1 MMEKVSVIIPI
12 YNAEKFLSLCL
23 ESIINQTYKN
33 LEIVL
38 VNDGSLD
45 NSIEI
50 CRQYAERDNR
60 IKIIDDKNRGVSYA
74 RNKGIEKATG
84 QYILFIDSDDIVKK
98 NYIDILVKK
107 INKNT
112 NLDMAVCAYEEVNLN
127 CNKKKNYNIDNSK
140 IALLTGSLKKDYY
153 LIREFL
159 NTPWGK
165 LYKTQIIKKHN
176 IRFPDKC
183 NIAEDQIFNYQYY
196 LYVKEYIYINEPL
209 YVYMHR
215 KNSSLGTLKNEKTF
229 SYDILN
235 FKMKKNFLK
244 TMQIEN
250 EEKILS
256 DWAVVLINKYTTIDM
271 NDSYK
276 KFRKRMKIICEIFP
290 TRILWGLGL
299 KKFLATL
306 FLKYNIFF
314 PFYLRDKIKNKRY
327 NI

>member
-107 INKNT
+107 INKN
-112 NLDMAVCAYEEVNLN
+112 
-127 CNKKKNYNIDNSK
+127 I
-140 IALLTGSLKKDYY
+140 
-153 LIREFL
+153 
-159 NTPWGK
+159 
-165 LYKTQIIKKHN
+165 
-176 IRFPDKC
+176 
-183 NIAEDQIFNYQYY
+183 
-196 LYVKEYIYINEPL
+196 
-209 YVYMHR
+209 
-215 KNSSLGTLKNEKTF
+215 
-229 SYDILN
+229 
-235 FKMKKNFLK
+235 
-244 TMQIEN
+244 
-250 EEKILS
+250 
-256 DWAVVLINKYTTIDM
+256 
-271 NDSYK
+271 
-276 KFRKRMKIICEIFP
+276 
-290 TRILWGLGL
+290 
-299 KKFLATL
+299 
-306 FLKYNIFF
+306 
-314 PFYLRDKIKNKRY
+314 
-327 NI
+327 